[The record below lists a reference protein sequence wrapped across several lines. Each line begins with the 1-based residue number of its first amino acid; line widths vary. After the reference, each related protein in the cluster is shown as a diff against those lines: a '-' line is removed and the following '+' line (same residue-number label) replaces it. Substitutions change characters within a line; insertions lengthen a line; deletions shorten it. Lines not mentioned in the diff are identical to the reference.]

1 MEEDLFQ
8 ALDALGYSV
17 VWGAFED
24 GEGFPRITLQQI
36 SNLKA
41 YHLTGRSG
49 NQGARVQINIY
60 AETYLAVRD
69 TANEVAATLEA
80 LSHSGSIIRCSE
92 ISRRSNTSETGG
104 DVVQLMQLDFMV
116 QYRA

>member
-8 ALDALGYSV
+8 ALDVLGFSV

-36 SNLKA
+36 SNLKH
-41 YHLTGRSG
+41 YLLKERGG
-49 NQGARVQINIY
+49 IQDARVQVNVY

-69 TANEVAATLEA
+69 TANQVAATLEA
-80 LSHSGSIIRCSE
+80 IGHSGSIIRCTE
-92 ISRRSNTSETGG
+92 ISRRSNKSETGG

-116 QYRA
+116 RHRA